1 MPHSAAL
8 VLRGL
13 AFGELFLTVVALAAC
28 LRLRAHPEM
37 RAMRDY
43 LAVRLVSVL
52 LACIAFLLR
61 SFPAVGAEP
70 VSWLYFWAYWI
81 SLPALVILL
90 LRVTGATL
98 LAMLRPFAGLSTLA
112 AVIRRWLQAALL
124 FLVLPT
130 ALVAVAAF
138 RKSIAGILIFR
149 LTNVLGMAQLIP
161 LAAVIGVGTRFGLS
175 PRTRHFG
182 LLVGLSLEPATD
194 LAIYWF
200 PTVSFWSWDNLI
212 RQIVTDCVLILW
224 TVYFLRPEPD
234 RALSPPSA
242 TLQRWDLLARKAL
255 PHRLPPVGEPESSP
269 HGGRPWPSSRE
280 F

>member
-8 VLRGL
+8 ALRDL
-13 AFGELFLTVVALAAC
+13 AFGELFLTIVALAAC
-28 LRLRAHPEM
+28 LRLRAQPEM

-43 LAVRLVSVL
+43 LVVRLVSAL
-52 LACIAFLLR
+52 IACIALLLR
-61 SFPAVGAEP
+61 SFPAVGAEQ
-70 VSWLYFWAYWI
+70 VNWLYFWAYWI

-98 LAMLRPFAGLSTLA
+98 LEMLRPFAGLSTLA
-112 AVIRRWLQAALL
+112 AVARRWLQAALL

-130 ALVAVAAF
+130 ALVAAAAF
-138 RKSIAGILIFR
+138 RKSLAGILIFR
-149 LTNVLGMAQLIP
+149 LTNALGMAQLIP
-161 LAAVIGVGTRFGLS
+161 VVAVIVVGTRFGLS

-212 RQIVTDCVLILW
+212 RQIVTDCVLIRW
-224 TVYFLRPEPD
+224 TVYFLRPELD
-234 RALSPPSA
+234 RTPSPPSA
-242 TLQRWDLLARKAL
+242 TFQRWDLLARKAL
-255 PHRLPPVGEPESSP
+255 RLRLSPDEETESVQQ
-269 HGGRPWPSSRE
+269 GARPQPRSID
-280 F
+280 